1 MRRMIAALMAICV
14 LLLGLPAL
22 AEEDAELALVRDA
35 AMAELAEQTEAASG
49 WARRILDKAEI
60 TDVARDE
67 KSIHVTVQLP
77 TLLSDVSKK
86 DKAEDDPAAYLQ
98 KAMGAYLNGT
108 PVTEVEMNATMVE
121 KDGENTVKWGSGSPK
136 SVAGKAKSLGNKARQ
151 SIVTNE
157 VRQALDLY
165 LVPETIDWPRSKP
178 ETVPEIISMA
188 DYAAQVAP
196 ALGLTAD
203 QAENRLRC
211 LLALMDL
218 TKFSASSGLEQAT
231 VTIRVKDWR
240 TMLQE
245 AYDQTVEAMANMVG
259 IPEMSR
265 AEIEQIYCDQMPFAC
280 MDSRYTS
287 RGQVNEKLTVN
298 VAAAIGEGI
307 AAADG
312 LMDYFRQYN
321 EEFERHLTALMEAA
335 GTMAYYPRVPLI
347 DTAVLMGESVEG
359 GVSVTFDMGND
370 AVNHGFVCVRQGGRT
385 VLSGFVHNG
394 VRLMVRLNPGNYQ
407 VYCSTGPEWF
417 GEEYLFGRDGFF
429 GRFDLTVEI
438 GNRSVI
444 HMEDVNGNLTVEEMT
459 EEEFHQAIG
468 QSSRKE

>member
-1 MRRMIAALMAICV
+1 MRRMIAALLAVCV
-14 LLLGLPAL
+14 LLCGLPAL
-22 AEEDAELALVRDA
+22 AEEDAELVLVRDA
-35 AMAELAEQTEAASG
+35 ALTGLAEQTEAASG
-49 WARRILDKAEI
+49 WTRRILEKAEI

-67 KSIHVTVQLP
+67 KSIYVTVQLP
-77 TLLSDVSKK
+77 TLLSDVTRK
-86 DKAEDDPAAYLQ
+86 DKAEDDPLAYLQ
-98 KAMGAYLNGT
+98 KAMGAYLNNA
-108 PVTEVEMNATMVE
+108 PVTEVEMNATIVE
-121 KDGENTVKWGSGSPK
+121 KNGQQTVKWGSGSPK

-178 ETVPEIISMA
+178 ETVPAMTSIA

-196 ALGLTAD
+196 ALGLTAE

-218 TKFSASSGLEQAT
+218 TKFSASNGLEQAT
-231 VTIRVKDWR
+231 LTIRVKDWR

-245 AYDQTVEAMANMVG
+245 AYGQTVEAMANMVG
-259 IPEMSR
+259 VPEMSR
-265 AEIEQIYCDQMPFAC
+265 DEIERIYCNQMILAC
-280 MDSRYTS
+280 MDTRYTS
-287 RGQVNEKLTVN
+287 KGQVNEKLTVN
-298 VAAAIGEGI
+298 VAAAVGQGV

-321 EEFERHLTALMEAA
+321 EEFERQLTALMEAA

-347 DTAVLMGESVEG
+347 DTAVLTGESAQG

-370 AVNHGFVCVRQGGRT
+370 TVNHGFVCVRQSGRT
-385 VLSGFVHNG
+385 VLNGFVHNG
-394 VRLMVRLNPGNYQ
+394 VRLMVRLNPGDYQ
-407 VYCSTGPEWF
+407 VYCSIGPEWF

-429 GRFDLTVEI
+429 GRFDLTVEK

-444 HMEDVNGNLTVEEMT
+444 HMEDVDGNLTVEEMT

-468 QSSRKE
+468 Q